1 MCAGPFTLDLPV
13 QNQQIGLYFY
23 KDPQGSDST
32 NCSFY
37 HINVSNTMV
46 AAAEL
51 TSYSTNHIHESFA
64 LSMSLFWPHSVI
76 TAVVFINEVCMYK
89 EGIKG

>member
-1 MCAGPFTLDLPV
+1 MRRAFHFGFASPESANRPPLL
-13 QNQQIGLYFY
+13 
-23 KDPQGSDST
+23 QGSAGKRFH

-46 AAAEL
+46 AAVEL

-64 LSMSLFWPHSVI
+64 LSMTLFRPHSVI
-76 TAVVFINEVCMYK
+76 TSVFFINEVCMYK
-89 EGIKG
+89 VGTKD